1 MRRAFRNG
9 PLAWAW
15 AATGVHAVLTLV
27 SIGAF
32 AVMIGRPVPGG
43 VDAGEWA
50 RSYQWGMAYMGA
62 LVLVLGFLG
71 AWLAL
76 WAAAGPIRAT
86 LGALLVTGFTL
97 SIELV
102 GAATGLPFGAHSYGT
117 ALGWRVAGLV
127 PFTIPL
133 SWFMM
138 LFATLGI
145 ALRAGLRI
153 RYTVLLAT
161 VGLLA
166 WDVLME
172 PAMSAAFPFWVWR
185 ESGIWH
191 GMPLA
196 NWIAWAVIGPLI
208 GLLLHR
214 ATRPHLPAI
223 ASTRLPEVIYVV
235 NGALPLAMA
244 LRYELHGAAAV
255 GGAAML
261 AFLLLPA
268 RLKAFRR
275 GRVLAQAMPVGK

>member
-1 MRRAFRNG
+1 MSRPWRRG
-9 PLAWAW
+9 PLMWAW
-15 AATGVHAVLTLV
+15 IATALHALLTMV

-32 AVMIGRPVPGG
+32 AVMIGRPVPSG
-43 VDAGEWA
+43 VDVAEWA
-50 RSYQWGMAYMGA
+50 RSYQWGMQYMGA

-76 WAAAGPIRAT
+76 WEAAGPVRAT
-86 LGALLVTGFTL
+86 AAALAVTGFTL
-97 SIELV
+97 SIEVV

-138 LFATLGI
+138 LFATTGL
-145 ALRAGLRI
+145 ALRAGLRA
-153 RYTVLLAT
+153 RYTALLAT

-196 NWIAWAVIGPLI
+196 NWMAWAVIGPII
-208 GLLLHR
+208 GLLMQRL
-214 ATRPHLPAI
+214 ARPHLPAI
-223 ASTRLPEVIYVV
+223 AGTRLPEVIYIV
-235 NGALPLAMA
+235 NGLLPLAMA
-244 LRYELHGAAAV
+244 LRYELHGAALV

-268 RLKAFRR
+268 RLKAYRR
-275 GRVLAQAMPVGK
+275 GRVLSQALPVGK

>member
-1 MRRAFRNG
+1 MSAASRRG
-9 PLAWAW
+9 PLGWAW
-15 AATGVHAVLTLV
+15 VCTGTHALFTLV

-32 AVMIGRPVPGG
+32 VVMIGRPIPAG
-43 VDAGEWA
+43 VDAGQWT
-50 RSYQWGMAYMGA
+50 RSYQWGMQYMGA

-76 WAAAGPIRAT
+76 WAAAGPRRAAAA
-86 LGALLVTGFTL
+86 ALAVTGLTL
-97 SIELV
+97 AVEML
-102 GAATGLPFGAHSYGT
+102 GAATGIPFGAHSYGP

-138 LFATLGI
+138 LFATTGL
-145 ALRAGLRI
+145 ALRAGLRA
-153 RYTVLLAT
+153 RYTAVLAT

-196 NWIAWAVIGPLI
+196 NWIAWAVIGPII
-208 GLLLHR
+208 GLLVQRL
-214 ATRPHLPAI
+214 TRPHLPAI
-223 ASTRLPEVIYVV
+223 AATRQPDVIYIV
-235 NGALPLAMA
+235 NGLLPLAMA
-244 LRYELHGAAAV
+244 LRYQLYGAALV

-261 AFLLLPA
+261 GFLLLPA
-268 RLKAFRR
+268 RLKSYRR
-275 GRVLAQAMPVGK
+275 ARVLSRAFAAQK